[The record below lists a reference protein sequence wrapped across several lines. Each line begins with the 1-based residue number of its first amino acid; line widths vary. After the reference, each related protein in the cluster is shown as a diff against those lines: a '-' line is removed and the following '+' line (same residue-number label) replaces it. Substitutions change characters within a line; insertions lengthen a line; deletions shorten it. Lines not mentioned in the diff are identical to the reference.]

1 MSDKQCKV
9 CGEVKNLFEFR
20 QSKGRNGF
28 MQIRHQCKDCERK
41 ASLEYEAA
49 NREKRRKEK
58 RDFYQANLE
67 KELQRKRDFYAQNT
81 EKEKARSAR
90 WRDENREYLRAKDR
104 QDAKDRPA
112 YFCYKTQKR
121 HTAKLQRTPKWLTE
135 EQLRDIQTEYELS
148 AWCSEVMGIKYNVD
162 HIVPLQ
168 GKTVCGLH
176 VPWNLR
182 VIPASDNFKK
192 SNKFHDN

>member
-1 MSDKQCKV
+1 MPDKQCKA
-9 CGEVKNLFEFR
+9 CKEVKSLSEFR
-20 QSKGRNGF
+20 HAKDRKGLMQARN
-28 MQIRHQCKDCERK
+28 QCKTCERK
-41 ASLEYEAA
+41 ASLEYETL
-49 NREKRRKEK
+49 NREKRRQEK
-58 RDFYQANLE
+58 RDFYQNNLE
-67 KELQRKRDFYAQNT
+67 KELQRKKDAYARNT

-90 WRDENREYLRAKDR
+90 WRDKNREYLREKDR
-104 QDAKDRPA
+104 QDAKERPA

-121 HTAKLQRTPKWLTE
+121 HAAKLQRTPKWLTA
-135 EQLRDIQTEYELS
+135 EQLKDIQTEYELS
-148 AWCSEVMGIKYNVD
+148 AWCSKVMGIKYNVD

-192 SNKFHDN
+192 SNKFHDH

>member
-1 MSDKQCKV
+1 MKQCNK
-9 CGEVKNLFEFR
+9 CGNNLPLSAFR
-20 QSKGRNGF
+20 LTKDRKGEYVYRN
-28 MQIRHQCKDCERK
+28 QCRGCERTS
-41 ASLEYEAA
+41 SLEYEAA

-58 RDFYQANLE
+58 REFYAENTEKIKQQKRAFYQN
-67 KELQRKRDFYAQNT
+67 NT
-81 EKEKARSAR
+81 EKEKSRSAR
-90 WRDENREYLRAKDR
+90 WREENREYLRQKDR
-104 QDAKDRPA
+104 LDAKQRPA

-121 HTAKLQRTPKWLTE
+121 HAAKLQRTPQWLTE
-135 EQLRDIQTEYELS
+135 EHLKDIQTEYELS
-148 AWCSEVMGIKYNVD
+148 AWCSEVMGVKYNVD

-192 SNKFHDN
+192 SNKFDE

>member
-1 MSDKQCKV
+1 MHDKQCKA
-9 CGEVKNLFEFR
+9 CKEVKSLSEFR
-20 QSKGRNGF
+20 HAKDRKGLMQARN
-28 MQIRHQCKDCERK
+28 QCKTCERK
-41 ASLEYEAA
+41 ASLEYETL
-49 NREKRRKEK
+49 NREKRRQEK
-58 RDFYQANLE
+58 RDFYQNNLE
-67 KELQRKRDFYAQNT
+67 KELQRKKDAYARNT

-90 WRDENREYLRAKDR
+90 WRDKNREYLREKDR
-104 QDAKDRPA
+104 QDAKERPA

-121 HTAKLQRTPKWLTE
+121 HAAKLQRTPKWLTA
-135 EQLRDIQTEYELS
+135 EQLKDIQTEYELS
-148 AWCSEVMGIKYNVD
+148 AWCSKVMGIKYNVD

-192 SNKFHDN
+192 SNKFHDH

>member
-1 MSDKQCKV
+1 MPDKQCKA
-9 CGEVKNLFEFR
+9 CKEVKSLSEFR
-20 QSKGRNGF
+20 HAKDRKGLMQARN
-28 MQIRHQCKDCERK
+28 QCKTCERK
-41 ASLEYEAA
+41 ASLEYETL
-49 NREKRRKEK
+49 NREKRRQGK
-58 RDFYQANLE
+58 RDFYQNNLE
-67 KELQRKRDFYAQNT
+67 KELQRKKDAYARNT

-90 WRDENREYLRAKDR
+90 WRDKNREYLREKDR
-104 QDAKDRPA
+104 QDAKERPA

-121 HTAKLQRTPKWLTE
+121 HAAKLQRTPKWLTA
-135 EQLRDIQTEYELS
+135 EQLKDIQTEYELS
-148 AWCSEVMGIKYNVD
+148 AWCSKVMGIKYNVD

-192 SNKFHDN
+192 SNKFHDH